1 MNKGVYISLL
11 KKGQIKRQLITVSGE
26 LPLEDANIVNEII
39 EFSELSLE
47 PYAEVVDYLRNL
59 IGNIDFAAPDL
70 SAKDIA
76 TLDNFWETVFD
87 LVTTLEEEQPLYGT
101 LTRTLMENMLAGKE
115 GPAKEDAEKALF
127 ALSDV
132 IHFQFMLDTLL
143 SDMLDRTPLDLD
155 EKYAFLK
162 NARVVQVL
170 TLGDTLDARYFLRS
184 VPTYYYFLL
193 LHFIAMKP
201 RVLKCQC
208 CGRYFIPKTEK
219 KETLY
224 CDRVIKNGRTCKQ
237 IAPHLKHK
245 VDYKDNI
252 VVKTFDLTKDMMHK
266 RYQRTLDGKS
276 STDKDLTYNDYYKWL
291 DKATQA
297 RDDYLAD
304 LISAEEALSIIK
316 VS

>member
-26 LPLEDANIVNEII
+26 LSLEDTNIIDEII
-39 EFSELSLE
+39 EFSELSLD
-47 PYAEVVDYLRNL
+47 PYAEVVDYLRSL
-59 IGNIDFAAPDL
+59 ISSIDFSAPDL
-70 SAKDIA
+70 SVEDIA

-143 SDMLDRTPLDLD
+143 SDMLDRVPLDLD
-155 EKYAFLK
+155 KKYAFLK

-208 CGRYFIPKTEK
+208 CGRYFIPKTAK
-219 KETLY
+219 KRNQVL
-224 CDRVIKNGRTCKQ
+224 
-237 IAPHLKHK
+237 
-245 VDYKDNI
+245 
-252 VVKTFDLTKDMMHK
+252 
-266 RYQRTLDGKS
+266 
-276 STDKDLTYNDYYKWL
+276 
-291 DKATQA
+291 
-297 RDDYLAD
+297 
-304 LISAEEALSIIK
+304 
-316 VS
+316 

>member
-1 MNKGVYISLL
+1 M
-11 KKGQIKRQLITVSGE
+11 
-26 LPLEDANIVNEII
+26 
-39 EFSELSLE
+39 
-47 PYAEVVDYLRNL
+47 
-59 IGNIDFAAPDL
+59 
-70 SAKDIA
+70 
-76 TLDNFWETVFD
+76 
-87 LVTTLEEEQPLYGT
+87 YGT

-155 EKYAFLK
+155 KKYAFLK

-208 CGRYFIPKTEK
+208 CGRYFIPKTTK
-219 KETLY
+219 KETKY

-252 VVKTFDLTKDMMHK
+252 VVRTFDLTKDMMHK

-276 STDKDLTYNDYYKWL
+276 STDKDLTYNEYYKWL

-304 LISAEEALSIIK
+304 LISAEEAPSIIK